1 VSWPGIKVL
10 FWCAIAAQVAGAQII
25 LWNAL
30 PIYQRL
36 IAGGKGRSGTK
47 DFALAFAGVAI
58 MQVGFWVAFHIQPR
72 LRFRRI
78 VLLGQV
84 LLFVG
89 EISFFFVSALATV
102 VFFERW
108 RDVEFSLWRLIAFAA
123 ILFAVFCYKTQLESL
138 GHAMREPQ
146 SPATD

>member
-1 VSWPGIKVL
+1 MNWPGINVL
-10 FWCAIAAQVAGAQII
+10 FWFAVAAQVVGSQII
-25 LWNAL
+25 LWRAL

-36 IAGGKGRSGTK
+36 ITGKGGSGTR

-58 MQVGFWVAFHIQPR
+58 MQLGFWVAFQIQPR
-72 LRFRRI
+72 LRFRRM

-84 LLFVG
+84 FLFVG
-89 EISFFFVSALATV
+89 EASFVFVSALATV

-108 RDVEFSLWRLIAFAA
+108 SEVEFSLWRLIVFVA

-138 GHAMREPQ
+138 GHAMRESE